1 MSQFVPIALLAASL
15 FLPALK
21 AAEALPLL
29 ETSELRGF
37 DELSNSRRKLI
48 TVAIEAGK
56 QTAGM
61 PYLYGGNGAE
71 DGGFDC
77 SGAMYFVLR
86 KAGLKPPR
94 TSSDQFLW
102 IRENSKMH
110 LVPLAARDVTHAI
123 FSDLTPGDLV
133 FWSGTYEPDDGRLV
147 NITHIAMFLGFEK
160 QDGLAVM
167 INASNGRSYRGKK
180 GNGYGVYDFRVPK
193 ADSKSRMV
201 GYGTPPGLED

>member
-1 MSQFVPIALLAASL
+1 MSQFAPIALLAASL

-37 DELSNSRRKLI
+37 DELSESRRKLI

-56 QTAGM
+56 LTAGM

-71 DGGFDC
+71 DGGFEC
-77 SGAMYFVLR
+77 SRAMYFILR

-110 LVPLAARDVTHAI
+110 LVPLAARDLTHAI
-123 FSDLTPGDLV
+123 FSDLKPGDLV

-147 NITHIAMFLGFEK
+147 KITHIAMFLGFEK
-160 QDGLAVM
+160 RRAGGDDQ
-167 INASNGRSYRGKK
+167 R
-180 GNGYGVYDFRVPK
+180 FRRALLPWEKRQRIRRV
-193 ADSKSRMV
+193 
-201 GYGTPPGLED
+201 

>member
-1 MSQFVPIALLAASL
+1 MSQFAPIALLAASL

-37 DELSNSRRKLI
+37 DELSESRRKLI

-71 DGGFDC
+71 DGGFEC
-77 SGAMYFVLR
+77 SGAMYFILR

-110 LVPLAARDVTHAI
+110 LVPLAARDLTHAI
-123 FSDLTPGDLV
+123 FSDLKPGDLV

-147 NITHIAMFLGFEK
+147 KITHLAMYLGIEK
-160 QDGLAVM
+160 KDGLAVM
-167 INASNGRSYRGKK
+167 INASDGRSYRGKK

-193 ADSKSRMV
+193 ADSKSRLV